1 MEIYFEGLNLRPW
14 LFADAEQL
22 ARIADCKK
30 IADNLR
36 DGFPNPYS
44 LDDALNWLGMVIP
57 PNEPTRFFAIM
68 YDNRLAGSI
77 GIVSKT
83 DIYRKNAEIG
93 YFLGE
98 EFWGK
103 GIATEGNLTSK
114 VSRSFRPRD
123 LPLNNQPLVILR
135 IDYSINYDRFI

>member
-1 MEIYFEGLNLRPW
+1 
-14 LFADAEQL
+14 
-22 ARIADCKK
+22 
-30 IADNLR
+30 
-36 DGFPNPYS
+36 
-44 LDDALNWLGMVIP
+44 MVIP